1 MNDFHNCIQKFLNY
15 ETGRAW
21 VVCGSTTMSSLS
33 EGPSLTRV
41 FWTQSEGAGRH
52 FQHSWTFPKP
62 GIEVIGK
69 MGLAL
74 AALGAAAGVDGGSPT
89 LVQNGRFAKES
100 RALAESRSSALLS

>member
-1 MNDFHNCIQKFLNY
+1 MGL
-15 ETGRAW
+15 
-21 VVCGSTTMSSLS
+21 LS
-33 EGPSLTRV
+33 DYPLV

-74 AALGAAAGVDGGSPT
+74 GAAAKDGGSPT
-89 LVQNGRFAKES
+89 LLQNGRFAKES